1 MKSMLMKKIVL
12 SVICCLC
19 AIHMVHAQDDW
30 LRQSGWMKT
39 SREEV
44 GNKLKEAR
52 KKLNK
57 DGDTIQVYWRKGA
70 ALNVMIN
77 QGSLTNWAAGG
88 DKFSFSISS
97 GLTAYSFYKE
107 GRNAWDNILDLAYGY
122 VNTTSLG
129 GRKSDDR
136 IDFTSKYGYDIGKSW
151 YLSGLLNLRTQF
163 SDGYLYETDTL
174 PSLVSRFFSPAYA
187 LVSPGMDFK
196 PNNEFSL
203 FISPVTARLVLVM
216 DKYLSSIGSYG
227 VDTGRTVKTE
237 IGAYLSM
244 NWNKQVAQNINYK
257 TRLDLFSDY
266 KHNPQNI
273 NVYWTNALALKVNK
287 YISANVSVDMIYD
300 DNVKVFENKKTG
312 VLGPRLQIKQVIG
325 VGLTVSF

>member
-1 MKSMLMKKIVL
+1 MLTKKVIL
-12 SVICCLC
+12 SVIVCLC
-19 AIHMVHAQDDW
+19 AMNQVYSQ
-30 LRQSGWMKT
+30 QSGWMKT

-44 GNKLKEAR
+44 GNKIKEASR
-52 KKLNK
+52 KLN
-57 DGDTIQVYWRKGA
+57 DAGDTVRIYWRKGV
-70 ALNVMIN
+70 ALNVNVN

-97 GLTAYSFYKE
+97 GLTAFSFYKK

-136 IDFTSKYGYDIGKSW
+136 IDFTSKYGYDVGKSW

-163 SDGYLYETDTL
+163 SDGYLYEDNKKA
-174 PSLVSRFFSPAYA
+174 SLVSRFFSPAYG

-196 PNNEFSL
+196 PNSEFSL
-203 FISPVTARLVLVM
+203 FISPITTRLVMVL
-216 DKYLSSIGSYG
+216 DKQLSAIGSYG
-227 VDTGRTVKTE
+227 VDSGRTVKTE
-237 IGAYLSM
+237 IGAYISV
-244 NWNKQVAQNINYK
+244 NWNKRVAENIQYK

-287 YISANVSVDMIYD
+287 HISANVSLDMIYD
-300 DNVKVFENKKTG
+300 DNVKVFENKETG

-325 VGLTVSF
+325 VGLTASF